1 MPLCTKP
8 IVFFSDSSG
17 EKHPR
22 LDAEHPGE
30 ECESA
35 DPSSKGATAPP
46 LLPDRDAAVGTP
58 IASGPG
64 DNLVTIVSTPLA
76 SAEHVSFLVLPFM
89 LSGVRKRSRWE

>member
-22 LDAEHPGE
+22 PDAGQPGE

-35 DPSSKGATAPP
+35 DPGLKGAMAPP
-46 LLPDRDAAVGTP
+46 PPPDRDATVGTP
-58 IASGPG
+58 TASGPG

-76 SAEHVSFLVLPFM
+76 SAEHVNSLVLPFM
-89 LSGVRKRSRWE
+89 LSGERKRSRWE